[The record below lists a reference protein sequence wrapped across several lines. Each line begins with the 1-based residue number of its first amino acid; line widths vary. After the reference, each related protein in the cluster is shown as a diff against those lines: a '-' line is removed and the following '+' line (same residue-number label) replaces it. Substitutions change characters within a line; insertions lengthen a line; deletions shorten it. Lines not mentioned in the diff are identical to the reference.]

1 MSVENVAASR
11 RVFEECFNEWKFEA
25 ADELLAPG
33 AVNHDPAETAD
44 MRNMRGPDLLKRTVR
59 MYRTAFPDL
68 HITVEDAIS
77 DGDKVVLRWRS
88 EGTHRGEL
96 VGLAPTGMK
105 AVVTG
110 VSIDRFE

>member
-1 MSVENVAASR
+1 MSEENVAASR
-11 RVFEECFNEWKFEA
+11 RVFEECFNEGKLET
-25 ADELLAPG
+25 ADEVIAPD

-44 MRNMRGPDLLKRTVR
+44 MRNMRGPQLLKRTVG
-59 MYRTAFPDL
+59 MYRAAFPDL
-68 HITVEDAIS
+68 HVTVEDAIS

-110 VSIDRFE
+110 LSIDRFE